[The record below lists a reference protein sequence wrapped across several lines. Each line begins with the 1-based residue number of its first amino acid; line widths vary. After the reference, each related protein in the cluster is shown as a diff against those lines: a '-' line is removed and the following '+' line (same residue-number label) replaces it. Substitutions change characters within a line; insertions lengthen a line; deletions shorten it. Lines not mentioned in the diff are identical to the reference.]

1 MDTYF
6 IAFENALC
14 SEWSGGQTRE
24 LLLLPEGSSYGRRDF
39 SVRISSASVNAEES
53 EFTLLPGVRR
63 FLSVLEGRVSLFAAA
78 DDAESSGIKKAEK
91 TDLFPGKV
99 FEFDGGRKVIS
110 RGTCI
115 DLNLMLNRGADG
127 GMIFFPCG
135 GRCNF
140 KNGRFSYFVFGSCKE
155 DNGGYSADKEIPENK
170 KFLVSFYS
178 QTGGET
184 VVQGKKSMLPSR
196 TLAVFNPEP
205 GEAPEILTKA
215 AVYLIWAE
223 Y

>member
-78 DDAESSGIKKAEK
+78 DDAESSGIKKSRK
-91 TDLFPGKV
+91 NRFVSGKGV
-99 FEFDGGRKVIS
+99 
-110 RGTCI
+110 
-115 DLNLMLNRGADG
+115 
-127 GMIFFPCG
+127 
-135 GRCNF
+135 
-140 KNGRFSYFVFGSCKE
+140 
-155 DNGGYSADKEIPENK
+155 
-170 KFLVSFYS
+170 
-178 QTGGET
+178 
-184 VVQGKKSMLPSR
+184 
-196 TLAVFNPEP
+196 
-205 GEAPEILTKA
+205 
-215 AVYLIWAE
+215 
-223 Y
+223 